1 MSDNPGAQN
10 SALDSVKLPQGQMPA
25 LTGSTS
31 AQLQQLAEWLYEQH
45 LELARYSKETQS
57 KSVDAVLARVHT
69 VAEKLKDLGDSSLDD
84 NKLASLLSSDVSS
97 SSNGASS

>member
-84 NKLASLLSSDVSS
+84 KLASLLSSDVSS

>member
-57 KSVDAVLARVHT
+57 KSVDAVLARVHA

-84 NKLASLLSSDVSS
+84 KLASLLSPDTSS